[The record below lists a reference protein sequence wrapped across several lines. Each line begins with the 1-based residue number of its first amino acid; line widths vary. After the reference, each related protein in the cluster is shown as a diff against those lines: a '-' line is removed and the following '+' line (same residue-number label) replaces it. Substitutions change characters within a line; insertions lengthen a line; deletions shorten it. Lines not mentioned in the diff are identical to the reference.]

1 MRGYLVLR
9 LSYRQVMTE
18 WSVVS
23 EGILELVTRGEH
35 RWGRRSEQR
44 SGLVTALKPV

>member
-18 WSVVS
+18 WDVVS
-23 EGILELVTRGEH
+23 AGILELIARGEH
-35 RWGRRSEQR
+35 RWGRRSELHT
-44 SGLVTALKPV
+44 GLHTALRRV